1 MKILILSRLFYPEI
15 GANPRILTE
24 LAEDLV
30 DLGHEVTVLT
40 GFPNYPTGIIPDDYR
55 GKILLRET
63 YKNVEIIR
71 TYIYASSPKNS
82 FCRLLNTLSFTIS
95 SSITGR
101 MLKPRNYDVVLTISP
116 LLPEGIAAYLTSK
129 FHKASLILSIQD
141 LYPETTVALNVFSN
155 NTMTNLANRLVQYL
169 YEKAAGIAVI
179 SRGFKQNLLQR
190 GIPSENIDVIPNW
203 VDIDFFSPE
212 NTNHDIKK
220 QYGLDNKFIVLFLG
234 TIGLAQGCDVI
245 IDSARILKAY
255 NDIRF
260 VFVGEGVDKERLQS
274 RCTELGLTNVQFIPV
289 QPRENVPAFLH
300 AADTCLV
307 CLKDRQLF
315 RITIP
320 CKTYEYMASG
330 RPVIMAVAG
339 EAAEIVQLAKCGI
352 CVEPENPEQLAEAV
366 IELYRNPEI
375 GVAYGENGRRY
386 AQQNFSRFVLTKK
399 MERMIDYHC
408 NHKKIG

>member
-1 MKILILSRLFYPEI
+1 
-15 GANPRILTE
+15 
-24 LAEDLV
+24 
-30 DLGHEVTVLT
+30 VLT

-55 GKILLRET
+55 GKLLLRET
-63 YKNVEIIR
+63 HKNVEVIR
-71 TYIYASSPKNS
+71 TYIYASPPKNLLR
-82 FCRLLNTLSFTIS
+82 RLLGALSFTIS

-101 MLKPRNYDVVLTISP
+101 LLKPRKYDAVLTISP

-129 FHKASLILSIQD
+129 FHKAPLVLSIQD

-155 NTMTNLANRLVQYL
+155 NTMTNLANRLVQFL

-179 SRGFKQNLLQR
+179 SSGFKQNLVQR
-190 GIPSENIDVIPNW
+190 GIPFENIDIIPNW

-220 QYGLDNKFIVLFLG
+220 QYGLGNKFIVLFLG

-245 IDSARILKAY
+245 IDSAHILKAY
-255 NDIRF
+255 NDIGF
-260 VFVGEGVDKERLQS
+260 VFVGEGADKPRLQS
-274 RCTELGLTNVQFIPV
+274 RCTELGLTNVHFIPA

-300 AADTCLV
+300 AADICLV

-315 RITIP
+315 HITIP

-339 EAAEIVQLAKCGI
+339 EAAEIVQSAQCGI

-366 IELYRNPEI
+366 IELYKNPDNRLL
-375 GVAYGENGRRY
+375 YGENGRRY
-386 AQQNFSRFVLTKK
+386 AQQNFSRFILTRK
-399 MERMIDYHC
+399 MEKMINYHC
-408 NHKKIG
+408 NNKKVL